1 MRVTVF
7 GTREYDHA
15 SLEAAN
21 AGGMHVLDFVT
32 EGLNARTAARARGA
46 GAVCTFVNDRLDAP
60 VLEAVYASG
69 ARLVALRS
77 TGYDNVD
84 LVAAKKLGLTVLRV
98 PAYSPH
104 AVAEHAIA
112 LIMALNRKT
121 HLANARVHR
130 QDFTLDG
137 LVGFDLFGKTV
148 GVVGT
153 GRIGVVAARILGQG
167 FGCKVLATDPV
178 PCSACMEMGVR
189 YVELAELLAAADI
202 VTLHCPLDS
211 GTRHLIDGAA
221 LQRMKPGAMLVNTS
235 RGAVLDTQAA
245 IAALDSGKLGAL
257 GLDVYEG
264 EAALFFRDLS
274 DQALTDETFK
284 KLLAF
289 PNVIVTGHQ
298 AFLTHEA
305 LRGIAETTIRNL
317 TQFERGDPCTDNLV
331 PHR

>member
-1 MRVTVF
+1 MKVTVF
-7 GTREYDHA
+7 GTHDYDRA

-331 PHR
+331 PPH